1 MSSRR
6 AKLLEWSRIFIANL
20 KNLKETLGYCCE
32 LTDNAAGWSSSM
44 LNKGINLF
52 SLRIFQVLYV
62 GNKLRRLIVIM
73 KGKGVERVLVTGGA
87 GFIGSHTADF
97 LVKQGYDVKCF
108 Y

>member
-1 MSSRR
+1 M
-6 AKLLEWSRIFIANL
+6 
-20 KNLKETLGYCCE
+20 
-32 LTDNAAGWSSSM
+32 
-44 LNKGINLF
+44 F
-52 SLRIFQVLYV
+52 SLRIFQVLYI

-87 GFIGSHTADF
+87 GFMGSHTADL